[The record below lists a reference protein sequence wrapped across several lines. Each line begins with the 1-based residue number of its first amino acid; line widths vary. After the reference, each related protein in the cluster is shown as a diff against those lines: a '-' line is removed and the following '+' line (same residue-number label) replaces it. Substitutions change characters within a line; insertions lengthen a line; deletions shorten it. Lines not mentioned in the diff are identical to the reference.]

1 MARETVVELE
11 GVGKVYE
18 GAVPTRALQDV
29 NLKVEAGEFVAIL
42 GPSGSGKSTLL
53 HLLGAL
59 DTPTEGTVRIA
70 GQDVSKLDDDGLAK
84 LRGKHLGFVF
94 QFHHLMPDFTAL
106 ENVLMP
112 TFAVC
117 GPPSASQIDEAKSVL
132 SRVGLEGKERSRATD
147 LSGGQQQR
155 VAIARALMGGKTI
168 VLADEPTGNLDTV
181 NGKSVFRLMR
191 EFNQR
196 DGITFMIVTHDL
208 ALAMYADRI
217 IHVIDGK
224 IANDHPNDPTPL
236 TD

>member
-1 MARETVVELE
+1 MDRQAVVELE
-11 GVGKVYE
+11 GVGKVY
-18 GAVPTRALQDV
+18 GGSVPTRALQDV
-29 NLKVEAGEFVAIL
+29 NLRVEAGEFVAIL

-70 GQDVSKLDDDGLAK
+70 GQDVSKLDDDGLAR

-112 TFAVC
+112 LYAIG
-117 GPPSASQIDEAKSVL
+117 GPPDKKRIDEAKSVL
-132 SRVGLEGKERSRATD
+132 KRVGLEGKERNRATD

-168 VLADEPTGNLDTV
+168 VLADEPTGNLDTA
-181 NGKSVFRLMR
+181 NGKDVFRLMR

-236 TD
+236 DA